1 MSEINHPEHYNIPG
15 RKECID
21 EMLEKFGVEKVR
33 AFCELNAYKYR
44 YRHEL
49 KNGNEDL
56 DKAKWYDR
64 ALLKLTQSDEK
75 YRLAEYFGVKTQIN
89 QMIEEMAEL
98 TQAFCKQNRGKTS
111 NIVEEMAD
119 VSLVLEQL
127 IYLLGCGKEIQE
139 IKKEKIERTK
149 RIYDI

>member
-56 DKAKWYDR
+56 EKAKWYNR
-64 ALLKLTQSDEK
+64 TLLKLTQSDEK

-127 IYLLGCGKEIQE
+127 IYLLGCSKEIHE

>member
-1 MSEINHPEHYNIPG
+1 
-15 RKECID
+15 
-21 EMLEKFGVEKVR
+21 
-33 AFCELNAYKYR
+33 
-44 YRHEL
+44 
-49 KNGNEDL
+49 
-56 DKAKWYDR
+56 
-64 ALLKLTQSDEK
+64 
-75 YRLAEYFGVKTQIN
+75 
-89 QMIEEMAEL
+89 MIEEMAEL

-127 IYLLGCGKEIQE
+127 IYLLGCSKEIQE

>member
-56 DKAKWYDR
+56 DKAKWYD
-64 ALLKLTQSDEK
+64 LTLQKLTQSDEK

-127 IYLLGCGKEIQE
+127 IYLLGCSKEIQE

>member
-1 MSEINHPEHYNIPG
+1 MSAINHPEHYNIPG

-33 AFCELNAYKYR
+33 AFCKLNAYKYR

-64 ALLKLTQSDEK
+64 MLLKLTQSDEK
-75 YRLAEYFGVKTQIN
+75 YKLAEYFGIKTQIN

-98 TQAFCKQNRGKTS
+98 TQAFCKQNRGITS
-111 NIVEEMAD
+111 NIIEELAD

-127 IYLLGCGKEIQE
+127 IYLLGCNDDIEKIQ
-139 IKKEKIERTK
+139 KEKIERTK

>member
-1 MSEINHPEHYNIPG
+1 MSAINHPEHYNIPG

-21 EMLEKFGVEKVR
+21 EMIEKFGVEKVR
-33 AFCELNAYKYR
+33 AFCKLNAYKYR

-64 ALLKLTQSDEK
+64 MLLKLTQSDEK
-75 YRLAEYFGVKTQIN
+75 YKLAEYFGIKTQIN

-98 TQAFCKQNRGKTS
+98 TQAFCKQNRGITS
-111 NIVEEMAD
+111 NIIEELAD

-127 IYLLGCGKEIQE
+127 IYLLGCHDDIEKTQ
-139 IKKEKIERTK
+139 KEKIERTK

>member
-1 MSEINHPEHYNIPG
+1 MSAINHPVHYNIPG

-64 ALLKLTQSDEK
+64 MLLKLTGSEEK
-75 YRLAEYFGVKTQIN
+75 YKLAEYFGIKTQIN
-89 QMIEEMAEL
+89 HMIEEMAEL

>member
-1 MSEINHPEHYNIPG
+1 MSAINHPEHYNIPG

-21 EMLEKFGVEKVR
+21 EMIEKFGVEKVR
-33 AFCELNAYKYR
+33 AFCKLNAYKYR

-64 ALLKLTQSDEK
+64 MLLKLTQSDEK
-75 YRLAEYFGVKTQIN
+75 NKIAEYFGIKTQIN

-98 TQAFCKQNRGKTS
+98 TQAFCKQNRGITS
-111 NIVEEMAD
+111 NIIEELAD

-127 IYLLGCGKEIQE
+127 IYLLGCHDDIEKIQ
-139 IKKEKIERTK
+139 KEKIERTK

>member
-1 MSEINHPEHYNIPG
+1 MSAINHPEHYNIPG

-33 AFCELNAYKYR
+33 AFCKLNAYKYR

-64 ALLKLTQSDEK
+64 MLLKLTQSDEK
-75 YRLAEYFGVKTQIN
+75 YKLAEYFGIKTQIN

-98 TQAFCKQNRGKTS
+98 TQAFCKQNRGITS
-111 NIVEEMAD
+111 NIIEELAD
-119 VSLVLEQL
+119 VSLLLEQL
-127 IYLLGCGKEIQE
+127 IYLLGCHDDIEKIQ
-139 IKKEKIERTK
+139 KEKIERTK

>member
-64 ALLKLTQSDEK
+64 TLQKLTQSDEK